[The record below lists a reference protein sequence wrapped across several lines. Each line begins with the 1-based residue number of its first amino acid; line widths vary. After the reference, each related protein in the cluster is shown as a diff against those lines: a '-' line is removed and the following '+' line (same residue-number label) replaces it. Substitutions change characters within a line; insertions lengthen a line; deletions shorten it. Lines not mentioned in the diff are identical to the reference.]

1 MSEAPDH
8 WIPGSPKQDS
18 TAMQHVDAPMARR
31 ILLQRQQLADNPR
44 TAIDRDGLLDLIERL
59 GFVQIDSIS
68 TVERAHHMILFAR
81 NNTYRP
87 EMLQRLLER
96 DRSLFENWTHDAS
109 VIPSRFFPYWRRRFL
124 RDRPAILGRWRK
136 WREAG
141 FEQQFDDVLRH
152 VQDNGPVKA
161 RDMAPGGRPAGGWW
175 DWHPSKTAL
184 EFHWRTGA
192 LSVCHR
198 EGFEKVY
205 DLTERVMQA
214 EHLSAPPEE
223 EAFIDWACR
232 SALQR
237 LGIATTGEIAGF
249 WGIISP
255 AEARV
260 WSESAAGTE
269 FPRVMVGS
277 VLDQRPRTALAD
289 PAVLDQTPD
298 DIALPPR
305 LRVLSPFDPLI
316 RDRKRCQR
324 LFGFDY
330 RIEIF
335 TPAEKRQYGYYV
347 FPLLEGDRLVGRID
361 MKRQT
366 DADALVVRKLWWEP
380 GVRASAGRD
389 ARLEA
394 ELDRIRRFV
403 KVGSVRY
410 ADDWRT

>member
-1 MSEAPDH
+1 M
-8 WIPGSPKQDS
+8 K
-18 TAMQHVDAPMARR
+18 HVDAALARR

-44 TAIDRDGLLDLIERL
+44 SAVNLDGLLQLIERM
-59 GFVQIDSIS
+59 GFVQVDSIS

-87 EMLQRLLER
+87 GMLQRMLER

-109 VIPSRFFPYWRRRFL
+109 VIPARFFPWWQRRFL
-124 RDRPAILGRWRK
+124 RDRPAILARWRK

-152 VQDNGPVKA
+152 VRDNGPVKA
-161 RDMAPGGRPAGGWW
+161 RDMAPGGRPSGGWW

-205 DLTERVMQA
+205 DLTERVMPP
-214 EHLSAPPEE
+214 EHLAEPPEE
-223 EAFIDWACR
+223 DVFIDWACR
-232 SALQR
+232 SALER

-249 WGIISP
+249 WGIISA
-255 AEARV
+255 AEARA
-260 WSESAAGTE
+260 WSESEAGRSY
-269 FPRVMVGS
+269 PRVTVGS
-277 VLDQRPRTALAD
+277 VTEQRPRVALAD
-289 PAVLDQTPD
+289 PSVLETHVD

-316 RDRKRCQR
+316 RDRKRCER

-330 RIEIF
+330 RIEVF

-347 FPLLEGDRLVGRID
+347 FPLLEGERLVGRID
-361 MKRQT
+361 MKRQA
-366 DADALVVRKLWWEP
+366 DEDALVVRKLWWEP
-380 GVRASAGRD
+380 GVRASSQRD

-394 ELDRIRRFV
+394 ELERIRRFV
-403 KVGSVRY
+403 NVGRVRY
-410 ADDWRT
+410 EDGWRT